1 MLVAYNKED
10 FGWVRGRVV
19 QVGEEE
25 VTIKLVDFQI
35 LDLVRNIN
43 TLRILSDELK
53 QIPSPAVVVKLDIA
67 RAEDIY
73 EEIDEDSM
81 EALIEESLLYVNGS
95 TFLKV
100 VDSIG
105 FGEVKILKGQ
115 LLDEKSVPLYQH
127 LVEEN
132 FITT

>member
-1 MLVAYNKED
+1 MLVAYIKED

-25 VTIKLVDFQI
+25 VTVKLVDFQT
-35 LDLVRNIN
+35 LDLVTNTN
-43 TLRILSDELK
+43 TLRILSEELK

-67 RAEDIY
+67 PAEEY
-73 EEIDEDSM
+73 IDEYSM
-81 EALIEESLLYVNGS
+81 EALMEKSLVDAEGS

-100 VDSIG
+100 NRSIG
-105 FGEVKILKGQ
+105 FGDVKILKGQ
-115 LLDEKSVPLYQH
+115 LLDEKMVPLYDY

-132 FITT
+132 LILI

>member
-35 LDLVRNIN
+35 LDLVSNIN
-43 TLRILSDELK
+43 TLRILPDELK

-67 RAEDIY
+67 RVEDI
-73 EEIDEDSM
+73 DEGSM
-81 EALIEESLLYVNGS
+81 EALIEESLLYVKGS

>member
-67 RAEDIY
+67 RAEDI
-73 EEIDEDSM
+73 DEGSM

-127 LVEEN
+127 LVEES
-132 FITT
+132 FITI

>member
-19 QVGEEE
+19 KVGEEE

-35 LDLVRNIN
+35 LDLVSNIN
-43 TLRILSDELK
+43 TLRILPDELK

-67 RAEDIY
+67 RVEDI
-73 EEIDEDSM
+73 DEGSM

-132 FITT
+132 FITI

>member
-35 LDLVRNIN
+35 LDLVSNIN
-43 TLRILSDELK
+43 TLRILPDELK

-67 RAEDIY
+67 RVEDI
-73 EEIDEDSM
+73 DEGSM